1 MTPFANQHSQSVAPA
16 TSLCAALQRALV
28 QESQRRDAHLGRAGL
43 ELLLLQQVSLIL
55 SQLFW
60 TQLLWRAME
69 VFGKLSNRTKVAGS

>member
-1 MTPFANQHSQSVAPA
+1 
-16 TSLCAALQRALV
+16 LCAALQRALV